1 MSEFS
6 ENTEKPKIEIPQIK
20 MKDVK
25 EIFMDWSQRVDINA
39 FTKMLEYKPNHKVQF
54 IWLLILLGS
63 TGGTFYFISKSIIDY
78 LNYDVV
84 SQTNIV
90 SEIPTQF
97 PAVTFCD
104 ANVFSTIYSQSLLE
118 DVAKR
123 NGITKINNNWTKILY
138 LTILQASNAS
148 VSDEERKK
156 FGFGINQ
163 ILKCEFINNNCL
175 NDLHWIWL
183 QEYGNFWQFN
193 FGLNFTNQKI
203 TLKQTPNNGKSFGL
217 TVEIFPLYNQNK
229 YITSS
234 SKGMYVFVHNS
245 SFTPRT
251 TLVSLEPGKASN
263 IEIQKTF
270 IQKSSY
276 PYSECIY
283 LDSYSSKLYDY
294 IKSLGQNYRQ
304 EVCFRLC
311 LQETI
316 ISKCNCFVTLYSNL
330 STTVEACLTLSH
342 LVCAEM
348 QYYSFDLYDCKTKSC
363 PLECE
368 TVNYNLSVTSQAYP
382 SQNYYGGLL
391 NNESNRNLSLKYLNQ
406 TLSYNIMK
414 DYSLSFNVYF
424 SENRYTILTESP
436 KTSIADLFSQI
447 GGGLGLFV
455 SFSVFTLFEFIE
467 IFILVIYG
475 LLAKRPL
482 NTVTNQA

>member
-1 MSEFS
+1 MEKIS
-6 ENTEKPKIEIPQIK
+6 ENETPQIK
-20 MKDVK
+20 MKSAK
-25 EIFMDWSQRVDINA
+25 EIFISWSQRVDINCY
-39 FTKMLEYKPNHKVQF
+39 TKMMYYGPNYKVQF
-54 IWLLILLGS
+54 IWLLLLLGS

-78 LNYDVV
+78 LNYEVV

-104 ANVFSTIYSQSLLE
+104 ANVFSTTYSQSLLE

-123 NGITKINNNWTKILY
+123 NGISQINNNWTKILY

-156 FGFGINQ
+156 IGFEMNQ
-163 ILKCEFINNNCL
+163 ILSCSFKDENCL

-183 QEYGNFWQFN
+183 QEYGNCWQFN
-193 FGLNFTNQKI
+193 VGFNYSNHI
-203 TLKQTPNNGKSFGL
+203 IPLKQSNNNGKTYGL
-217 TVEIFPLYNQNK
+217 TVEIFPLYTQNK

-234 SKGMYVFVHNS
+234 SKGMYVFIHNS
-245 SFTPRT
+245 SFLPSSTV
-251 TLVSLEPGKASN
+251 VSLEPGKYYN

-276 PYSECIY
+276 PYSECID

-304 EVCFRLC
+304 EDCFRLC

-330 STTVEACLTLSH
+330 STTVEACLTLSQFM
-342 LVCAEM
+342 CAEM
-348 QYYSFDLYDCKTKSC
+348 QYLSFDLLDCKSKSC

-368 TVNYNLSVTSQAYP
+368 TVNYDLTVTSQAFP
-382 SQNYYGGLL
+382 SQNYYEGLL
-391 NNESNRNLSLKYLNQ
+391 NTESNQNLSLTYLNQ
-406 TLSYNIMK
+406 SLTFDSMK
-414 DYSLSFNVYF
+414 EHSLSFNVYYPYM
-424 SENRYTILTESP
+424 RYTSLTESP

-475 LLAKRPL
+475 LITKLPL